1 MQTLEELSRRIDNA
15 GDMHSVVSSMK
26 VLAVVSIRQFEKSL
40 SSLTDYTRAVELGL
54 QAVLQHGPGE
64 IRKAVEMAGAHGS
77 SPMAG
82 VNENIA
88 AGATSTAG
96 GQTIILI
103 LGSEQGLSG
112 QFNEQIV
119 SYALETMDRLGIP
132 PEQRRLM
139 TIGDH
144 AAYRLRAMSLAVEK
158 SFSIQGSVA
167 GMTRCVREIFT
178 YLGEQRHGKDTPVLI
193 FHNKPLSGAHYQ
205 QHMSRLLPVDVN
217 YLKEL
222 AVRPWPAR
230 SLPVFTMDAPQLFR
244 SLIRQHI
251 NVMVERSY
259 VESLL
264 SENTSRLLAMQVAEK
279 NIGDYLEDLKHDL
292 NNRRQGDITAELL
305 DIVAGSEAMSAGYS

>member
-15 GDMHSVVSSMK
+15 GDMQSVVSSMK

-64 IRKAVEMAGAHGS
+64 IRKTVKAAGSRGS
-77 SPMAG
+77 SPTYG
-82 VNENIA
+82 VNNIA
-88 AGATSTAG
+88 ATETSAAG
-96 GQTIILI
+96 EQTIALI

-112 QFNEQIV
+112 QFNEQIA
-119 SYALETMDRLGIP
+119 SYALETMDRLGIL
-132 PEQRRLM
+132 PERRRLV
-139 TIGDH
+139 TLGDH
-144 AAYRLRAMSLAVEK
+144 AAYRLKSMSQVVDK
-158 SFSIQGSVA
+158 SFAIQGSVA

-178 YLGEQRHGKDTPVLI
+178 YLGEQRQNKDTHVLI
-193 FHNKPLSGAHYQ
+193 FHNKPLSGAHYEP
-205 QHMSRLLPVDVN
+205 HMSRFLPVDVD
-217 YLKEL
+217 YLNEL
-222 AVRPWPAR
+222 AIRPWPAK
-230 SLPVFTMDAPQLFR
+230 SLPVFTMDATQLFR

-251 NVMVERSY
+251 SVMVERSY

-292 NNRRQGDITAELL
+292 NNRRQGEITAELL
-305 DIVAGSEAMSAGYS
+305 DIVAGSEAMTADYS